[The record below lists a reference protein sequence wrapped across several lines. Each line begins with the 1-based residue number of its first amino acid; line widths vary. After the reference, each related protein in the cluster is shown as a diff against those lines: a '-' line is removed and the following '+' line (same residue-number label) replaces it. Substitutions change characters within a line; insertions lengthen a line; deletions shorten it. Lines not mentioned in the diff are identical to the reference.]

1 MSLRTTSE
9 IQRDYYRRTAA
20 AYDDLHVAGY
30 GEHEEALLHVA
41 AYIRAMH
48 ARSVLDVGAGT
59 GRALSFLRGQL
70 APDVR
75 LPGIEPV
82 PELIA
87 QARSKG
93 IGPETLSE
101 GDGASLPFADGEFD
115 VVLET
120 GVLHHVAEPARV
132 LADVMRVARRAIF
145 VSDSSRFGQGPL
157 AARLMKLGLCRM
169 GLWRAFTLV
178 RTRGRGYM
186 VSEGDGLFYSYRVYD
201 NLEQISRWA
210 DRLLWFPPGA
220 ARKAASTVGSAPCSL
235 PGRCYCARSANH
247 LETHRPE
254 CIWGPEPFPQS
265 FRHNAVGCDS
275 HIYRATGW
283 GSRTIGCAHSSRPR
297 RSGSIAFSIWPA
309 GRARVEHVRQTANVL
324 THS

>member
-1 MSLRTTSE
+1 MSLRTASE
-9 IQRDYYRRTAA
+9 IQREYYRRTAA
-20 AYDDLHVAGY
+20 AYDDLHVADH

-70 APDVR
+70 ASDVR
-75 LPGIEPV
+75 LHGIEPV

-87 QARSKG
+87 QARTKG

-115 VVLET
+115 VVLAT

-145 VSDSSRFGQGPL
+145 VSDANRFGQGPIV
-157 AARLMKLGLCRM
+157 ARLMKLGLCRM
-169 GLWRAFTLV
+169 GLWGAFTLV

-186 VSEGDGLFYSYRVYD
+186 VSEGDGLFYSYSVYD
-201 NLEQISRWA
+201 NLEQISHWA
-210 DRLLWFPPGA
+210 DRLFVAPTGRTSKGGFSSWLGPLLTSGTVLLCAFREPPGV
-220 ARKAASTVGSAPCSL
+220 S
-235 PGRCYCARSANH
+235 
-247 LETHRPE
+247 
-254 CIWGPEPFPQS
+254 
-265 FRHNAVGCDS
+265 
-275 HIYRATGW
+275 
-283 GSRTIGCAHSSRPR
+283 
-297 RSGSIAFSIWPA
+297 
-309 GRARVEHVRQTANVL
+309 
-324 THS
+324 

>member
-1 MSLRTTSE
+1 MSLRTASE
-9 IQRDYYRRTAA
+9 IQREYYRRTAA
-20 AYDDLHVAGY
+20 AYNDLHVAEC

-59 GRALSFLRGQL
+59 GRALSFLRSQL
-70 APDVR
+70 APGVR
-75 LPGIEPV
+75 LHGIEPV

-87 QARSKG
+87 QARTEG

-101 GDGASLPFADGEFD
+101 GDGASLPFADAEFD

-132 LADVMRVARRAIF
+132 LAEVTRVARRAIF
-145 VSDSSRFGQGPL
+145 VSDSNRFGQGPI

-186 VSEGDGLFYSYRVYD
+186 VSDGDGLFYSYSVYD

-210 DRLLWFPPGA
+210 DRLFVVPVGRTSKGGFSSWLGPILTSGTVLLCAFRDPPGG
-220 ARKAASTVGSAPCSL
+220 ASGLGAF
-235 PGRCYCARSANH
+235 GRR
-247 LETHRPE
+247 
-254 CIWGPEPFPQS
+254 
-265 FRHNAVGCDS
+265 
-275 HIYRATGW
+275 
-283 GSRTIGCAHSSRPR
+283 
-297 RSGSIAFSIWPA
+297 
-309 GRARVEHVRQTANVL
+309 
-324 THS
+324 